1 MYFPYDDYI
10 NKWCCWLLL
19 WSCLL
24 VIENFKPSFCNFTE
38 TGPHSGYSLK
48 RFRTFLA
55 DWFLHNSSRRLL
67 LQLETSLYSF
77 LTHLYMVEDIENPEN
92 QFFCCRKWWPCKR
105 KWFCRKQPATSH
117 KIMNLILHP
126 HLMYYIHN
134 WFTQYVIFTQH
145 WRKRSKQ
152 NRSAGG

>member
-1 MYFPYDDYI
+1 MYFLYYDYI

-19 WSCLL
+19 SSCLL
-24 VIENFKPSFCNFTE
+24 VIENLRPSFCNFTE
-38 TGPHSGYSLK
+38 TGPHSGYSPK
-48 RFRTFLA
+48 RFWTFLA
-55 DWFLHNSSRRLL
+55 DWFLHNSSGRLL
-67 LQLETSLYSF
+67 LYLETSLYSF
-77 LTHLYMVEDIENPEN
+77 LTHLCVVEDIENPEN
-92 QFFCCRKWWPCKR
+92 QFFCCTKWWPCNR
-105 KWFCRKQPATSH
+105 EWLCGKQPATSH

-152 NRSAGG
+152 NRSGGG